1 MKTIHAIVTFKPCA
15 QQQLMMPTN
24 LNDVIPEKHLVR
36 TVNEVVDELDLKP
49 LLRQYKGGG
58 TSSYHPRMMLKV
70 LV

>member
-1 MKTIHAIVTFKPCA
+1 M
-15 QQQLMMPTN
+15 LPTN

-36 TVNEVVDELDLKP
+36 NVNEVVDELDLKP

-70 LV
+70 LVYAYTQKTFHPGT